1 MIDGN
6 HRHQALKKQGA
17 QTVKAYVGES
27 KMDLKLVN
35 QELAEARLYR
45 YSRSFGAFTGRQ
57 IADLLFLNT
66 LALQILYLEDKTVK
80 RAKDY
85 AQSTVAYGNFSLFRT
100 AASDLYLLAYATLH
114 PDNQN
119 MTFAKHSESKKFLK
133 GLQFEQGMYI
143 RYLRMVSQ
151 DRVGKDYANVYFY
164 RLENQLKI
172 RDSRYKRW
180 RRLISTY
187 RSLKFAQRNAIYAQ
201 LLFEMKRI
209 GGGAGRGSELV
220 PALEPFLKK
229 RGYQDLER
237 KANKAAADAQKTSF
251 AKRAAG
257 TVAGAIAGKYAVDKF
272 VKAKPSTQK
281 KIGTGIGAI
290 AGYWA
295 SGRKRQK

>member
-1 MIDGN
+1 
-6 HRHQALKKQGA
+6 
-17 QTVKAYVGES
+17 
-27 KMDLKLVN
+27 MDLKLIN
-35 QELAEARLYR
+35 QEIAEARLFR
-45 YSRSFGAFTGRQ
+45 YSRSFGALTGRQ

-66 LALQILYLEDKTVK
+66 LALHLLYLEDKTVK

-85 AQSTVAYGNFSLFRT
+85 AKITVAYGNFALFRT
-100 AASDLYLLAYATLH
+100 AASDLYLLAYALLH

-119 MTFAKHSESKKFLK
+119 MTFTKHSESKKFME
-133 GLQFEQGMYI
+133 GLQFDQGMYI
-143 RYLRMVSQ
+143 KYLRMVAQS
-151 DRVGKDYANVYFY
+151 RAGREYANMYFY

-172 RDSRYKRW
+172 KDSRYKRW

-187 RSLKFAQRNAIYAQ
+187 KNLKFAQRNAIYAQ
-201 LLFEMKRI
+201 LVFEIKRI

-229 RGYQDLER
+229 RGYRDLER
-237 KANKAAADAQKTSF
+237 KANKAAADAQRPSF
-251 AKRAAG
+251 ATRAAG
-257 TVAGAIAGKYAVDKF
+257 TVAGAIAGKYAIDKLR
-272 VKAKPSTQK
+272 KAKPSTQD

>member
-1 MIDGN
+1 ME
-6 HRHQALKKQGA
+6 L
-17 QTVKAYVGES
+17 T
-27 KMDLKLVN
+27 LVN
-35 QELAEARLYR
+35 QELAEARLFR

-57 IADLLFLNT
+57 LADLMFLNT
-66 LALQILYLEDKTVK
+66 LILQLLFLEDKSVK
-80 RAKDY
+80 KAMSYAKLT
-85 AQSTVAYGNFSLFRT
+85 ASYGSFSLFRT
-100 AASDLYLLAYATLH
+100 AATDLYLLAYALNY
-114 PDNQN
+114 PDNRN
-119 MTFAKHSESKKFLK
+119 MKFSKHVESLSFLK
-133 GLQFEQGMYI
+133 TLQFDHKMFL
-143 RYLRMVSQ
+143 RYMRMIAQ
-151 DRVGKDYANVYFY
+151 AKDDKQYANTYFY
-164 RLENQLKI
+164 RLETQLKI

-187 RSLKFAQRNAIYAQ
+187 STLKFAQKNALIAQ
-201 LLFEMKRI
+201 ILFEIKRQ

-229 RGYQDLER
+229 RGYSNADSQLQKQVD
-237 KANKAAADAQKTSF
+237 KANSTSF

-272 VKAKPSTQK
+272 AKAKPSTQK

>member
-1 MIDGN
+1 
-6 HRHQALKKQGA
+6 
-17 QTVKAYVGES
+17 
-27 KMDLKLVN
+27 MDLKLVN
-35 QELAEARLYR
+35 QEISEARLYR

-57 IADLLFLNT
+57 VADLLFLNT
-66 LALQILYLEDKTVK
+66 LALQLLYLEDKTVK

-85 AQSTVAYGNFSLFRT
+85 AKSSVGYGNFSLFRT
-100 AASDLYLLAYATLH
+100 AATDLYMLAYATLH

-119 MTFAKHSESKKFLK
+119 MTFTKHSESKKFLK
-133 GLQFEQGMYI
+133 GLKFEQGMYVK
-143 RYLRMVSQ
+143 YLRMVAQ
-151 DRVGKDYANVYFY
+151 NRVGKDFANIYFY

-172 RDSRYKRW
+172 TDSRYKRW

-187 RSLKFAQRNAIYAQ
+187 RNLKFAQRNAIYAQ
-201 LLFEMKRI
+201 LLFEIKRI

-237 KANKAAADAQKTSF
+237 KANKAAADANKTSF

-272 VKAKPSTQK
+272 AKAKPSTQK